1 MLICCSIRRDF
12 RLTYFFKCHEK
23 IAGTL
28 KLESF
33 PLSGSQKSEARRQFE
48 VETQRALASYQA
60 ALDEN
65 PSSEHGEAGGSS
77 HGIAE
82 VRYRLHASR
91 LKCLISAASADEDDR
106 SAAEE
111 EALRLSE
118 LYWFG
123 QPKDSVML
131 EETSVRDRIW
141 NVLADI
147 VSALAQ
153 CRLEHSFFHRSVYR
167 HAQALM
173 WAPVLCDPVAGRA
186 EGSKSTVPATKSYH
200 LRGLNHATNAAKS
213 ALAVIKTLFEKKRW
227 VCVCA

>member
-1 MLICCSIRRDF
+1 M
-12 RLTYFFKCHEK
+12 EN
-23 IAGTL
+23 
-28 KLESF
+28 
-33 PLSGSQKSEARRQFE
+33 ARGPRQFE
-48 VETQRALASYQA
+48 IQTKEALGAYQA

-91 LKCLISAASADEDDR
+91 LKCLILAASASEDDR
-106 SAAEE
+106 NAAEE
-111 EALRLSE
+111 EALRLTE
-118 LYWFG
+118 KFWFSP
-123 QPKDSVML
+123 PKDVDSL
-131 EETSVRDRIW
+131 DSTSIRDRIW

-213 ALAVIKTLFEKKRW
+213 ALAVISTLFEKKRW
-227 VCVCA
+227 VSYYAFGCFVLVLVALF